1 MPQRILIIGASGQ
14 VGREML
20 SSISE
25 SVEILPTYNET
36 ALNGGT
42 RLDVLQELNVIDLV
56 LKFKPNI
63 IINLSALTNVDRC
76 EVDKDLAYKINA
88 MSVKFITRAAMVNN
102 SYLVH
107 VSTDYVFDGEKG
119 MYKEDDFPN
128 PINYYGL
135 TKLIGETFALSY
147 DLSLVVRT
155 SGVFGGKSNFPKFVM
170 DNLKKGNTVKVIK
183 DSFYSPISAKFL
195 AKAILDI
202 LSMRITGIMHIA
214 GERISREDLAK
225 RIGSRLGKEG
235 LIDIVNENEMKWK
248 AKRPR
253 DSSLDISKAKKL
265 ISFNFYDI
273 DKNLDTLGD

>member
-1 MPQRILIIGASGQ
+1 
-14 VGREML
+14 ML
-20 SSISE
+20 SLISE
-25 SVEILPTYNET
+25 SMEILPTYNET
-36 ALNGGT
+36 TLNGGT

-107 VSTDYVFDGEKG
+107 ISTDYVFDGEKG

-155 SGVFGGKSNFPKFVM
+155 SGVFGGKFNFPKFVM

-202 LSMRITGIMHIA
+202 LPIRITGIIHIA